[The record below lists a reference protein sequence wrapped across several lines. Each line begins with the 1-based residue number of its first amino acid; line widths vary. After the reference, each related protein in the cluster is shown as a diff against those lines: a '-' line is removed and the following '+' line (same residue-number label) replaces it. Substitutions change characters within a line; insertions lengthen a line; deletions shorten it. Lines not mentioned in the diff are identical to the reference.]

1 MSRNRFLSTALSLA
15 AVTGLVAGCGG
26 GAPGSPSG
34 NNVPHP
40 LVRQF
45 SPTMSPINIDTG
57 QATPTYTDGML
68 TVSSFCVDRFEAPNA
83 AGRNPTVMASAL
95 DADRL
100 CREVGKRLCT
110 EAEWE
115 RACSGP
121 SRLRYPYG
129 QVHEPGRCNDGKRWM
144 RVDEAALASWP
155 SDRSKREADRL
166 WQGEPSGFRPG
177 CSSEEGVQDMV
188 GNVEEWVRRGSGYA
202 LKGCYWASCFGGSSP
217 TCTWTNAVHGP
228 TFQFYETGFR
238 CCADKAAP

>member
-1 MSRNRFLSTALSLA
+1 MESTVRAISPIVTVSCLLA
-15 AVTGLVAGCGG
+15 IASSKSSAAPAPAAMLC
-26 GAPGSPSG
+26 PGSPEAPPAE
-34 NNVPHP
+34 VKAEFRPCP
-40 LVRQF
+40 
-45 SPTMSPINIDTG
+45 
-57 QATPTYTDGML
+57 DGML